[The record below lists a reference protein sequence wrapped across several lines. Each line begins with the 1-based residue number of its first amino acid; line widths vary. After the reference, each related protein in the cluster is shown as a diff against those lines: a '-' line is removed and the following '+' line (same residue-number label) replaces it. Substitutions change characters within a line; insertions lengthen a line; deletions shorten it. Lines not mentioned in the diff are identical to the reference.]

1 MKRDHICETPYC
13 EAQWSIEHWD
23 QCRHRRRAAA
33 AGGSSGLPSIAVPR
47 RDGGHASQIRT

>member
-23 QCRHRRRAAA
+23 QCRHRRRAMRR
-33 AGGSSGLPSIAVPR
+33 GGLPSIAVPR